1 MSRPAIAALL
11 LACAAVCLHAQ
22 DPSADEV
29 LQMLADDSVN
39 LNSLVTKYRQV
50 EVDEFGD
57 ETEFCGTFY
66 YLRPGR
72 YRWALEVNGKVVE
85 EMVSNEAHGWRLRH
99 NVKAVDKVKLA
110 TIKRRTGGI
119 TLTGGAE
126 ELREAYDIG
135 FAGTDELVTGPAYH
149 LVCIPKDGNSE
160 ADSII
165 EKMEIWINI
174 ENSAPVV
181 KVVIHQRDGILNSL
195 EFTDLQRNAE
205 VAESNFVYRVPRG
218 YEEIVH

>member
-1 MSRPAIAALL
+1 MSRLAIAALL

-22 DPSADEV
+22 DPTVDEV
-29 LQMLADDSVN
+29 LQKLADDSAD
-39 LNSLVTKYRQV
+39 LNSLVTKYRQA
-50 EVDEFGD
+50 ETDEFGD

-85 EMVSNEAHGWRLRH
+85 EMVSNESLGWRLRH
-99 NVKAVDKVKLA
+99 NVKAIDKVKLA

-126 ELREAYDIG
+126 ELREAYDMS
-135 FAGTDELVTGPAYH
+135 FAGIDELTTGPAYH
-149 LVCIPKDGNSE
+149 LICVPKDGDSE
-160 ADSII
+160 VDSII
-165 EKMEIWINI
+165 QQMEIWINV

-195 EFTDLQRNAE
+195 EFTELLRNAE
-205 VAESNFVYRVPRG
+205 VNESIFVYRVPRG